1 MHELT
6 LAKQIADKVLAR
18 AAARNAKRVLGVE
31 VEVGDLAFLDNENIK
46 MWVGAALR
54 ESSGS
59 EPSVKVATVPSL
71 LRCHTCGFQGPPALP
86 DSHDHHLPLPAL
98 QCPQCGSSDFELEEQ
113 KGCLLK
119 RIEIEV

>member
-1 MHELT
+1 VHELT
-6 LAKQIADKVLAR
+6 LAKQIADMVMAQATAR
-18 AAARNAKRVLGVE
+18 DAKKVLGVE
-31 VEVGDLAFLDNENIK
+31 VEVGDLAFFDHENME
-46 MWVGAALR
+46 MWIRAALR

-59 EPSVKVATVPSL
+59 EPSVKIETVSSL
-71 LRCHTCGFQGPPALP
+71 LRCRVCGFQGPPDLP
-86 DSHDHHLPLPAL
+86 ENHDHHLPLPPL

>member
-6 LAKQIADKVLAR
+6 LAKQIADKVMAQ
-18 AAARNAKRVLGVE
+18 AAARNAKRVLAVE
-31 VEVGDLAFLDNENIK
+31 VEIGDLAFIDSENIK

-59 EPSVKVATVPSL
+59 EASVKVETVPSL
-71 LRCHTCGFQGPPALP
+71 LHCRACGFQGLP
-86 DSHDHHLPLPAL
+86 ELPEHHDHHLALPSL
-98 QCPQCGSSDFELEEQ
+98 RCPQCGSDDFELDEQ
-113 KGCLLK
+113 KDCLLK